1 MLHVG
6 LTGGIGSG
14 KSAVAEMFAE
24 RGAVVLDSDRIV
36 RELLKKGNAGYR
48 ETVKAFGK
56 SILNSSGAI
65 VKKRLAAI
73 VFEDRDAR
81 KRLEKILH
89 PLVVAKRREILEK
102 LRKGRKKAGIVISE
116 AALIF
121 EAGTRGEF
129 DRVVLVTAP
138 EETRIKRLSAKGWTE
153 EKVRERMRAQF
164 SDDRKRPLADFV
176 VDNGGTPARTENQ
189 VEKIYRALLRG
200 E

>member
-14 KSAVAEMFAE
+14 KSAVAGMFAE

-36 RELLKKGNAGYR
+36 GELLKKGNAGYR

-56 SILNSSGAI
+56 KILGGNGSI

-73 VFEDRDAR
+73 VFNDKDAR
-81 KRLEKILH
+81 KKLEEILH
-89 PLVVAKRREILEK
+89 PLVVSRRREILDK
-102 LRKGRKKAGIVISE
+102 LRRGKMKDAVVISE

-138 EETRIKRLSAKGWTE
+138 EEARIKRLAAKGWTE
-153 EKVRERMRAQF
+153 EKVRERMRAQLG
-164 SDDRKRPLADFV
+164 DDKKARLADFV
-176 VDNGGTPARTENQ
+176 VDNGGARARTEKQ